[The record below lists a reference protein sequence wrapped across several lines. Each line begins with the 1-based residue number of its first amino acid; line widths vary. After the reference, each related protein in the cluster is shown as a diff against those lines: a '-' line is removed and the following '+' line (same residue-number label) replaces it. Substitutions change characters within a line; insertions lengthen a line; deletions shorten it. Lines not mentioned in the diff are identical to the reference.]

1 MKQLILDWNRK
12 TESSRLWEFG
22 VNTCHAT
29 LWLRRDLPAQ
39 LKHEHDTLGFQYVRF
54 HGVLNDDMDVMRA
67 DGTFHFERVI
77 KVYET
82 ILKAGMKPF
91 VELSS
96 MPSALQSAD
105 SKSVSTVSATLLR
118 GAGKRGKNSLPR
130 LPALCWNISA
140 KRR

>member
-39 LKHEHDTLGFQYVRF
+39 LKHEHNALGFQYVRF
-54 HGVLNDDMDVMRA
+54 HGILNDDMDVMRA

-77 KVYET
+77 KAYEAV
-82 ILKAGMKPF
+82 LKAGMKPF

-105 SKSVSTVSATLLR
+105 SKI
-118 GAGKRGKNSLPR
+118 
-130 LPALCWNISA
+130 CFY
-140 KRR
+140 